1 MFSLQFTQSSYDTG
15 WSCQDLDIIIIE
27 SKEVMTAVTLA
38 VGDTTGHLVHL

>member
-1 MFSLQFTQSSYDTG
+1 MFSLQFTQSSYTG

-27 SKEVMTAVTLA
+27 SKEAMTAVTLA